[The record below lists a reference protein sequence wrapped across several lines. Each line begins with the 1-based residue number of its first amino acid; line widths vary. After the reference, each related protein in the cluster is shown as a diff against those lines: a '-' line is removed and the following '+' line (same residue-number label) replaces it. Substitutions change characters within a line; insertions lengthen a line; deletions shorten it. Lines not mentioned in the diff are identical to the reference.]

1 MRGRF
6 NTHYNPRSMSE
17 TGSDVHNDYGYDVF
31 LYSIFACATILIYDS
46 TITFGEEVNYVWSQ
60 KLNLASW
67 IFIRNRNLNIIAALL
82 ALAANL
88 VETDNKIMYVFLTKF
103 INYSSSSTMYSST
116 NSCLAIND
124 MWSTLAVVTQLI
136 IFVFFTIRIWAI
148 WHHHWLPLVVLA
160 PLALLYT
167 SLNIWFS
174 AIGQLVWISPR
185 PGGQCH
191 WRWNASRSMLQRQVH
206 FIHQSSIYLTQPPLS
221 LNITLEI
228 SALGFAFGVIVGT
241 LLKTMG
247 ILKAARMAGIK
258 SPITYLVIRDG
269 SLYALIVLLPT
280 VATIVVDLLG
290 APGLNVIVNLG
301 PTITSVCVSR
311 FILDLRTNEATN
323 VPSSHSNPTSTF
335 MDNIRIQTMV
345 FAGNA
350 SSTLS
355 VDDDCVVGALPVSS
369 PAIHL
374 DPSMDV

>member
-1 MRGRF
+1 
-6 NTHYNPRSMSE
+6 
-17 TGSDVHNDYGYDVF
+17 
-31 LYSIFACATILIYDS
+31 
-46 TITFGEEVNYVWSQ
+46 
-60 KLNLASW
+60 
-67 IFIRNRNLNIIAALL
+67 
-82 ALAANL
+82 
-88 VETDNKIMYVFLTKF
+88 
-103 INYSSSSTMYSST
+103 MYSST

-269 SLYALIVLLPT
+269 SLYALYVLFFIVEENVETEVGNRIVLLPT

-290 APGLNVIVNLG
+290 ADQRQYPFQLISDLLEFIIGTSGLQ
-301 PTITSVCVSR
+301 
-311 FILDLRTNEATN
+311 A
-323 VPSSHSNPTSTF
+323 NPTSTF